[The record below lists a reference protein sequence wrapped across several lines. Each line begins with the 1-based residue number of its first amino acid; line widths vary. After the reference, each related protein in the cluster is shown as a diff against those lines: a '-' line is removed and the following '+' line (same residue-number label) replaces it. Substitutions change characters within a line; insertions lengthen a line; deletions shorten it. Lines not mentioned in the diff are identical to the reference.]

1 MKDWME
7 VSKRIL
13 FVITVFVTYIGYSD
27 PAYLLRISQ
36 LSDKYKFGEML
47 VMAKEN
53 NNGVIDN
60 RIVVID
66 EYLKKKDS
74 PLFGLGKMIADKADK
89 YAISPYLLVAIMGAE
104 SGFGKYG
111 YAAQGT
117 YNAVGLGIH
126 EGRKY
131 NSWEEGIDDFGYVLK
146 NYYFDENRVTPKQ
159 IQDKWAPRGI
169 DGNGWDDTWAN
180 NVSFFLNELE
190 LTEKEIS

>member
-1 MKDWME
+1 MKDWIE
-7 VSKRIL
+7 ILKRVL
-13 FVITVFVTYIGYSD
+13 FLITVFVTYIGYSD

-36 LSDKYKFGEML
+36 LSDKYEFGDML

-53 NNGVIDN
+53 NSEAIDK
-60 RIVVID
+60 RAVVVD

-74 PLFGLGKMIADKADK
+74 PLFGLGKIIVDKAGK
-89 YAISPYLLVAIMGAE
+89 YSISPYLLVAIMGAE

-111 YAAQGT
+111 YATQGT

-131 NSWEEGIDDFGYVLK
+131 DSWEEGIDDFGYVLK
-146 NYYFDENRVTPKQ
+146 NYYFEENRVTPKQ

-180 NVSFFLNELE
+180 NVSFFVNEME
-190 LTEKEIS
+190 LAEKEIS